1 MSTNVA
7 KISDLIVSFNDAI
20 AKAEN
25 RNSDN
30 TINWNFV
37 DCDIHMDADEAGMSV
52 PNEWYE
58 TFNDLADEIEGIVT
72 GQFGQ

>member
-7 KISDLIVSFNDAI
+7 KISELKTSFWNAV
-20 AKAEN
+20 KNPEN
-25 RNSDN
+25 FEDGE
-30 TINWNFV
+30 INWNFV
-37 DCDIHMDADEAGMSV
+37 DADIHLDAGEAGMSV

-58 TFNDLADEIEGIVT
+58 TFNDLADQFEGIVT

>member
-1 MSTNVA
+1 MSNNVA
-7 KISDLIVSFNDAI
+7 KISDLIVSFNDAV
-20 AKAEN
+20 ANPEN

-37 DCDIHMDADEAGMSV
+37 DADIHMDASEAGMSV